1 MRLKNFL
8 KKLFIATFVLSFFSL
23 LKIEAADTVSYPST
37 PLTISI
43 SNPMQSQVI
52 VTEGFSVAG
61 KAPAGVLITI
71 TIQDEDYAKV
81 FQVHEQNLI
90 TNATTT
96 SDRNG
101 DWVYIP
107 SKNLVPGK
115 YSIVAAFQNNTSGSI
130 STDKIFFT
138 VADEAG
144 ATSWFA
150 IPGSTFII
158 VLAFIIIALIIVIFR
173 VTGNKKRRIFLRT
186 SAGDIPVREIVE
198 DNIVEIVPLNE
209 PVINVGMQPAFQV
222 VQQPAIIMPQPVYSL
237 NQPVAV
243 MPQPQIIQP
252 VNTMAPQ
259 ATMPAQQQLPVQ
271 TVQTRPVVPI
281 QTPAPV
287 VQPAQSQVLTNPVP
301 TQNVMSGQQVNSNS
315 IQHPLVQ
322 MPVNESQSNLNNPFA
337 KGIANTNLS

>member
-8 KKLFIATFVLSFFSL
+8 KKIFIATFVLSFFSL

-81 FQVHEQNLI
+81 FQVHETNLI

-101 DWVYIP
+101 DWIYIP

-138 VADEAG
+138 VADETG

-158 VLAFIIIALIIVIFR
+158 VMAFIIIALIIVIFR

-209 PVINVGMQPAFQV
+209 PVINVGTQPAFQV
-222 VQQPAIIMPQPVYSL
+222 VQQPAIIMPQPVYNL
-237 NQPVAV
+237 NQPVAA
-243 MPQPQIIQP
+243 MPQPQFIQP
-252 VNTMAPQ
+252 VNTMA
-259 ATMPAQQQLPVQ
+259 AQTVPSQQLPVQ
-271 TVQTRPVVPI
+271 TVQTRPVVPE
-281 QTPAPV
+281 QATAPV
-287 VQPAQSQVLTNPVP
+287 AQPVQPQALTNTDL
-301 TQNVMSGQQVNSNS
+301 TQNGMPAQQVNPNS
-315 IQHPLVQ
+315 IQHPLIQ
-322 MPVNESQSNLNNPFA
+322 MPANESQSNLNNPFS
-337 KGIANTNLS
+337 KGIANTNLG